1 MEQWTNE
8 FFFDNLKG
16 VRSDSDM
23 FTYSF
28 SWKNWK
34 SNKIIAPG
42 QEIKDYLTRA
52 AEEEGNK
59 YCAVLSVVYTCC
71 FMFDNCLYQF

>member
-1 MEQWTNE
+1 
-8 FFFDNLKG
+8 
-16 VRSDSDM
+16 M

-28 SWKNWK
+28 SWKSWK

-59 YCAVLSVVYTCC
+59 YRSIIR
-71 FMFDNCLYQF
+71 CLGLHLLFHELLISILIRYYGKNII